1 MRLYVLTPSVK
12 CSLSFDFNILE
23 ATPIIH
29 SLKRDQKNY
38 CPNSSLVY
46 FYHQVKNNL
55 WSKFVKKL
63 TINVQKLNNYSP
75 ALFLKNLKNSESGDK
90 TIEVSDSPIAAR

>member
-12 CSLSFDFNILE
+12 YSISFDLNILE

-29 SLKRDQKNY
+29 SLKRDQKTIFQF
-38 CPNSSLVY
+38 LLLFT
-46 FYHQVKNNL
+46 FYHQGKNNL
-55 WSKFVKKL
+55 WSKFVKNL
-63 TINVQKLNNYSP
+63 TINVHKFSDYSP